1 MSDTNDTNKPLSE
14 TQEITLCFLGVNQL
28 TMIII
33 FGILLY
39 FLISDSDKIIDEFSN
54 YQRDNSLFMCDLS
67 NNSITDTENESK
79 TYAEEIAKKLPS
91 FDLSGNTQSITS
103 GLVVF
108 GIIVSFMLIFAQ
120 YLLFIP
126 IQIFLSIVWIFL
138 FSVSIIRSHGN
149 AFEKYENAVN
159 QANVIISEIRNNLHI
174 PLYNTRHSPQHAGGV
189 SSNQVLT
196 FIVSIIDRMGDDG
209 DAIRFFIGLIQ
220 IIFLLIFS
228 ELISGN
234 SLKITTMLF
243 SIFISLSIVFMI
255 LGNLPSYPEYFVKII
270 YGIVAFVFLLVF
282 FLLQIFFSKNMTII
296 TRVISVACMILSLG
310 LSIYSITF
318 PNKDNP
324 EGNKDNPEGNKHSFG
339 CLIYNYF
346 SQILNSSGFRIG
358 QLILIILGMIFLP
371 NYNNNS
377 LPKMMQETH
386 GIPKIFFIIIV
397 ILFILL
403 YTVIP
408 IVLLITKF
416 DGKIFSRATIDIN
429 DLPFYGIAC
438 KNTSYDICPK
448 PNEDK

>member
-1 MSDTNDTNKPLSE
+1 MSNAKDTHKPLSE

-159 QANVIISEIRNNLHI
+159 QANVIISKIRNNLHI
-174 PLYNTRHSPQHAGGV
+174 PLYNTCHSPQHAGGV

-196 FIVSIIDRMGDDG
+196 FIVSIIDHMGDDG
-209 DAIRFFIGLIQ
+209 DVIRFFIGLIQ

-318 PNKDNP
+318 P
-324 EGNKDNPEGNKHSFG
+324 NKDNPEGNKHSFG

-448 PNEDK
+448 PSEDQ